1 MGLFDLFKPSAST
14 LAKVSIQFPDN
25 FETSSEVSLLTEGK
39 ITPGMEVWIWD
50 LYYAKTL
57 FNLGRSETAEG
68 MKTQL
73 EMWAEEWVTVLMS
86 GLPLP
91 TEALVL
97 DPDLIL
103 SANSIPR
110 AETYRI
116 DVILGDRDW
125 PMIQTYLPSQGFQNR
140 DAYSVLAFAQHLI
153 NLDPLR
159 FGREF
164 PVHVLAMRKYYSDV
178 KPYSQLASVLGAP
191 THAINS
197 AMELFKDLGK

>member
-1 MGLFDLFKPSAST
+1 MGLFDLLKPSAST

-25 FETSSEVSLLTEGK
+25 FETSSEVSLLTEGR
-39 ITPGMEVWIWD
+39 IPSGMEIWIWD

-57 FNLGRSETAEG
+57 FNLGRSEAAEG
-68 MKTQL
+68 MKAQL

-110 AETYRI
+110 AEAYRI
-116 DVILGDRDW
+116 DVIPGKSDW
-125 PMIQTYLPSQGFQNR
+125 PMILTYLPSQGFQNR
-140 DAYSVLAFAQHLI
+140 AAYSVLAFAQHLI
-153 NLDPLR
+153 NLDRLH

-197 AMELFKDLGK
+197 AMELFKDLRK